1 MSSNDVVKE
10 IAKAVGMKLGKEY
23 KSDRQAFYKK
33 LVAAADE
40 LDDEEWEALSDGA
53 QRWVNA
59 AIDAIN
65 EGEAVPDPE
74 DLEEEE
80 EEAEE
85 PDEEPATGDE
95 EDEDGEGTDD
105 EDDEDEDEDEDDE
118 DDEQEE
124 KEVKKETAKKKAAPK
139 KKATAKKSATTKKKA
154 AAKKAPATKKK
165 ATAKNEKPKKT
176 PEKKTKKKADMD
188 PVMAF
193 LAKQSDPLSVSFAK
207 VWEHVQKKD
216 PDRAEATARMSYTKF
231 RAAYAALQKA
241 GKL

>member
-10 IAKAVGMKLGKEY
+10 VAKAVGMKLGKEY
-23 KSDRQAFYKK
+23 KADRQAFYKK

-40 LDDEEWEALSDGA
+40 LDDEEWEGLSEGA

-74 DLEEEE
+74 DIEEEE
-80 EEAEE
+80 EETGES
-85 PDEEPATGDE
+85 DEEMDTG
-95 EDEDGEGTDD
+95 
-105 EDDEDEDEDEDDE
+105 DEDEDEDDDEEDEGMDDE
-118 DDEQEE
+118 DDEDDDGDNEEE
-124 KEVKKETAKKKAAPK
+124 KEVKKEAAKKKAAPK
-139 KKATAKKSATTKKKA
+139 KKTTKKKAATTKKKA

-165 ATAKNEKPKKT
+165 ATATNEKPKKA
-176 PEKKTKKKADMD
+176 PGKKAKKKAGMD

-241 GKL
+241 GRF